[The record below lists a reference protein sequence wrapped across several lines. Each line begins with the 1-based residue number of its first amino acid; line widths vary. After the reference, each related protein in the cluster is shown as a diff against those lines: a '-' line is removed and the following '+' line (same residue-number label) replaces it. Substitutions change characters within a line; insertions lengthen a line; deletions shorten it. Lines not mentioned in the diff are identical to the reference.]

1 MPGQYRAV
9 FLDGRSS
16 GRTWSPDCGS
26 ATRAAAATV
35 GNCWVGYGPCAACA
49 VSGRETFTAVA
60 HRLSVGASILRR
72 VDWLTDDEIVALTSE
87 EFDAWVDTLE
97 PCKVCFDKLWRV
109 EAGRKGRVC
118 PQCRNAERQARRHNL
133 TRARVNAILRV
144 QDDTCPLCG
153 SLGGDSSME
162 GPSWWH
168 IDHDHRCCSGPT
180 SCGQCVRGLL
190 CKDCNTRG
198 LAWYES
204 LAADLQTWD
213 HANAYLTD
221 PPAHRAEAAVLFHGD
236 LTGVR
241 SRDGSFANWRSK
253 RPL

>member
-1 MPGQYRAV
+1 MRIVGGTPRWTGARCAVRAT
-9 FLDGRSS
+9 S
-16 GRTWSPDCGS
+16 GRVNFT
-26 ATRAAAATV
+26 AAA
-35 GNCWVGYGPCAACA
+35 N
-49 VSGRETFTAVA
+49 
-60 HRLSVGASILRR
+60 RLSVASSILRL

-87 EFDAWVDTLE
+87 EFAAWVDTLE
-97 PCKVCFDKLWRV
+97 PCKVCFDKLLRV
-109 EAGRKGRVC
+109 DAGPKGRVC
-118 PQCRNAERQARRHNL
+118 PQCHNAERQAQRHNL

-144 QDDTCPLCG
+144 QHDTCPLCG

-190 CKDCNTRG
+190 CKGCNTRG

-204 LAADLQTWD
+204 LTADLQTLD
-213 HANAYLTD
+213 HANAYSTD
-221 PPAHRAEAAVLFHGD
+221 PHAHRPEAAVLFHGD

-241 SRDGSFANWRSK
+241 SRDESFAGWRSN
-253 RPL
+253 RPLCGPF